1 MATYEINEESQ
12 QFEKKLAN
20 GSLEELNEL
29 KAFLFKENIR
39 IEMEKRELEEL
50 RKKVLEDRQKLR
62 EESDDVNKKI
72 VSERARLKQDALFF
86 EKKMDILKNGFESL
100 EADRRA
106 LEKARKQFEQD
117 SLRIGDSVK
126 QLKNEEIVVFMFQ
139 GVNSLLSLKKRYKDL
154 LKIFHPDNMGGDH
167 DMVLKINQVYDE
179 LKKNYEESK
188 II

>member
-12 QFEKKLAN
+12 QFEKTLAS
-20 GSLEELNEL
+20 GSAEELNEL

-39 IEMEKRELEEL
+39 IEMEKKELEEL
-50 RKKVLEDRQKLR
+50 KKKVLEDRQRLR
-62 EESDDVNKKI
+62 DESDDVNKRI
-72 VSERARLKQDALFF
+72 VSERARLKQDAMFF

-100 EADRRA
+100 EADRKA

-117 SLRIGDSVK
+117 RLMVSDSVK
-126 QLKNEEIVVFMFQ
+126 QLKNEEIAVFMFQ

-167 DMVLKINQVYDE
+167 DMVLKINQIYDE

-188 II
+188 IV